1 MAYTRKSLNLP
12 EIQLS
17 YLEWQLEEKSDKKQ
31 PLLLLHGLA
40 DLALVWSKLGDY
52 LSAKYHI
59 IAPDMRGHGES
70 EKPESG
76 YSFEKTIADLEALMK
91 HLNWSSAHILGHSWT
106 AKLACIWAIKN
117 PERFKSMILVD
128 PIFIGKMPG
137 LIKLTFPILY
147 RTLETLKGMGPF
159 DSYEQAE
166 TQAKQLGKYAGW
178 SQLQQMVFT
187 EGIEEKVD
195 GKWGSKFVI
204 PARDE
209 IFEEVMQ
216 VAGLTEYIDVP
227 TLFIQPEKGVN
238 RSELQIKPYRKYL
251 RNLKMEKIPGN
262 HWAFLVEPEKFNQT
276 VGGFLESVLDIN

>member
-1 MAYTRKSLNLP
+1 MVYTRKTLNLS

-17 YLEWQLEEKSDKKQ
+17 YLEWQPKENQEQKQ

-40 DLALVWSKLGDY
+40 DLALVWASLGEY

-59 IAPDMRGHGES
+59 VAPDMRGHGES
-70 EKPESG
+70 SKPESG
-76 YSFEKTIADLEALMK
+76 YSFEQNIADLEALMEY
-91 HLNWSSAHILGHSWT
+91 LNWSSAHILGHSWT
-106 AKLACIWAIKN
+106 AKLACIWARQN
-117 PERFKSMILVD
+117 PERFRSMILVD

-166 TQAKQLGKYAGW
+166 ALAKQLGKYAGW
-178 SQLQQMVFT
+178 SQLQQMVFA
-187 EGIEEKVD
+187 EGIEQKAD
-195 GKWGSKFVI
+195 GQWGSKFVI

-209 IFEEVMQ
+209 IFDEVMQ

-238 RSELQIKPYRKYL
+238 RSELQIKSYRKYL
-251 RNLKMEKIPGN
+251 TNLKMQKVPGN
-262 HWAFLVEPEKFNQT
+262 HWAFLVEPEKFNQI
-276 VGGFLESVLDIN
+276 VGEFLDSF